1 MKKRLLSL
9 ILVVAVISVICSV
22 VAATILLTSNTVS
35 FHQTV
40 NNTQE
45 AIELQTP
52 SNPADIYNGTT
63 QTVTV
68 QGYIPSTLSSC
79 ATITLD
85 IRKAGYATI
94 STSDISN
101 ASFTYDSVVYYFGPF
116 TELYSD
122 NTTIVATATINVLIP
137 ATNANVHPITN
148 MFNGTLAVT
157 YATPYDYYV
166 DSVSMVGEIS

>member
-1 MKKRLLSL
+1 M
-9 ILVVAVISVICSV
+9 
-22 VAATILLTSNTVS
+22 
-35 FHQTV
+35 
-40 NNTQE
+40 
-45 AIELQTP
+45 
-52 SNPADIYNGTT
+52 
-63 QTVTV
+63 
-68 QGYIPSTLSSC
+68 
-79 ATITLD
+79 TLD

-122 NTTIVATATINVLIP
+122 NTTIVATATITASIA
-137 ATNANVHPITN
+137 ATNVNVHPITN

-166 DSVSMVGEIS
+166 DSVSMVGTVA